1 MNPYEGVSFSTRPAS
16 RPSIALPDESPAAG
30 SSEGSAPEPGPVTP
44 PSFVAAPAGF
54 LSACLTK
61 VTSANRLS
69 PVNLCS
75 TRSKE
80 TTSPSRRR
88 GHESARSF
96 PENSYISSEAKEGV
110 VVVPASSFFSSSSD
124 SFVCSASRATATRPP
139 YASSL
144 VLPRSARLT
153 VPRTSLLSTFGSRSS
168 TVSAVTS
175 SALAL
180 PSRSPGREP
189 GAGSRATNFTSSPV
203 LSELMPP
210 PRTSEAWKN
219 SWGPEPRLNPLTNP
233 KASRK
238 VTTTPYSHSRSRL
251 PRAGASS
258 GLPPSLRSR
267 SRRSSWPRASRS
279 PNRSPDR
286 SCPRSSSRRE
296 PRGGGRARGGGDRPA
311 SWRAYEGTWSLI
323 ASRETTFWGRRKTRC
338 RAPSEDRET
347 IAASSARRESPFGAG
362 GSLVFLSRT
371 NPGDRVGFCAPCDL
385 LSTGC
390 RAWSCAGCHDRGAD
404 SEAPRTRESRQGGA
418 CRKCVENS
426 RLWVWAKPRILQ
438 QCEQS
443 QVSANI

>member
-1 MNPYEGVSFSTRPAS
+1 M
-16 RPSIALPDESPAAG
+16 
-30 SSEGSAPEPGPVTP
+30 
-44 PSFVAAPAGF
+44 
-54 LSACLTK
+54 
-61 VTSANRLS
+61 
-69 PVNLCS
+69 
-75 TRSKE
+75 
-80 TTSPSRRR
+80 
-88 GHESARSF
+88 
-96 PENSYISSEAKEGV
+96 
-110 VVVPASSFFSSSSD
+110 
-124 SFVCSASRATATRPP
+124 
-139 YASSL
+139 
-144 VLPRSARLT
+144 
-153 VPRTSLLSTFGSRSS
+153 
-168 TVSAVTS
+168 TS

-189 GAGSRATNFTSSPV
+189 GAGSRATNFTSSPA

-210 PRTSEAWKN
+210 PRTSEAWKK

-233 KASRK
+233 KASRN

-390 RAWSCAGCHDRGAD
+390 RAWSCEGATI
-404 SEAPRTRESRQGGA
+404 EAPTRKRREHEKVGHRGA
-418 CRKCVENS
+418 CRNCIENS
-426 RLWVWAKPRILQ
+426 RLWVWAKPRILR

-443 QVSANI
+443 QVSANSVIELRDAKRKRLFPLCFAQRLRESPRGQRAIHRRVVETVPNASVNESKDVQRRREACAAHRRR